1 MCIRESKSS
10 DVNSIRLLH
19 ENAFGE
25 PEGKVIAQLV
35 CDLFDD
41 KSAIPL
47 LSLVVEYND
56 NIVGHLILSPV
67 TIDGNKEIS
76 TYILA
81 PLAISKGS
89 QRKGLGTKLINYGLD
104 VLKRRGVDIVFVL
117 GDPKYYKRFG
127 FDAGH
132 NIKPPYELEY
142 PEAWMAMELKPS
154 MLNGIEGIARCASSL
169 SSPEYW

>member
-1 MCIRESKSS
+1 VRIRESKGS

-47 LSLVVEYND
+47 LSLVVEENEK
-56 NIVGHLILSPV
+56 IVGHIIFSPV
-67 TIDGNKEIS
+67 KIDDNNEIS

-81 PLAISKGS
+81 PLAISKTS
-89 QRKGLGTKLINYGLD
+89 QRKGLGTKLINFGLEE
-104 VLKRRGVDIVFVL
+104 LKRRDVDIVLVL
-117 GDPKYYKRFG
+117 GDPKYYKRVG
-127 FDAGH
+127 FKAGH
-132 NIKPPYELEY
+132 NITPPYELEY
-142 PEAWMAMELKPS
+142 PEAWMAIELKPG
-154 MLNGIEGIARCASSL
+154 MLSGIEGIAQCSSSL

>member
-1 MCIRESKSS
+1 VCIRESKSS
-10 DVNSIRLLH
+10 DINSIQLLH

-25 PEGKVIAQLV
+25 PEGKEIAQLV

-47 LSLVVEYND
+47 FSLVVEDND
-56 NIVGHLILSPV
+56 NIVGHIIFSPV
-67 TIDGNKEIS
+67 TIDDNNDIS

-81 PLAISKGS
+81 PLAISTES

-104 VLKRRGVDIVFVL
+104 VLKRRGVDIVLVL
-117 GDPKYYKRFG
+117 GDPKYYKRVG
-127 FDAGH
+127 FNADH
-132 NIKPPYELEY
+132 NIKSPYELKY
-142 PEAWMAMELKPS
+142 PEAWMAIELKPGV
-154 MLNGIEGIARCASSL
+154 LNGIEGIARCASSL